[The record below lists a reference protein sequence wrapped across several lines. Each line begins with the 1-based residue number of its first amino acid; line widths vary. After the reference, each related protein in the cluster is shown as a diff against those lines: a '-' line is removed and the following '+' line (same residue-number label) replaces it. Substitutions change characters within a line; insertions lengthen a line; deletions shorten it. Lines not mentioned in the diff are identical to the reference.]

1 MALQTYEE
9 ITRKLQQGN
18 FAPVYFLMG
27 EEPYYIDQI
36 AEYIQQ
42 NAIDTL
48 AQTFDQT
55 IIYGKDTT
63 MRAVIELARR
73 FPMMGEKQV
82 VIVKEAQQ
90 LDSFNL
96 LSAYINQPQP
106 STILVFCHKYG
117 KLDKRNKLTKELE
130 AKAVLFESNKIRE
143 YQTAGWI
150 TNYVKQ
156 NNLNIEQPAVLLLA
170 EYLGTDL
177 SKIINEL
184 NKLIQAAENKPITTT
199 LVEQNVGIS
208 KEYNIFELQ
217 NALIET
223 DTLKANR
230 IIRYFAANPKNNP
243 IVLVLSM
250 LFKFF
255 SNLMIYHYLPDK
267 TEYTVASTL
276 KVSPYQVKDYK
287 KAASTFNARRTMNN
301 ISYIREAA
309 AKFNGVDTIAIT
321 EEDILKELIF
331 KIIH

>member
-1 MALQTYEE
+1 MKTYEE
-9 ITRKLQQGN
+9 IIEKLHKGN
-18 FAPVYFLMG
+18 YDSIYFLMG

-36 AEYIQQ
+36 ADYIQQ
-42 NAIDTL
+42 NALDPI
-48 AQTFDQT
+48 AQEFDQT
-55 IIYGKDTT
+55 VVYGKDTT
-63 MRAVIELARR
+63 MSAVIEMARR
-73 FPMMGEKQV
+73 FPMMGQRQV

-96 LSAYINQPQP
+96 LTHYVNQPQP

-117 KLDKRNKLTKELE
+117 KVDKRNKAIKDLDARYT
-130 AKAVLFESNKIRE
+130 LFESNKIRE
-143 YQTAGWI
+143 YQTTGWI

-156 NNLNIEQPAVLLLA
+156 KQVKIEPDAVNLLA

-184 NKLIQAAENKPITTT
+184 NKLIVAAEHKTITTE

-208 KEYNIFELQ
+208 KEYNVFELQ
-217 NALIET
+217 NALIAL
-223 DTLKANR
+223 DIVKANR
-230 IIRYFAANPKNNP
+230 IVRSFAANPKNNP

-267 TEYTVASTL
+267 ADYAVASAL

-287 KAASTFNARRTMNN
+287 KASTVFNARKTMNN

-309 AKFNGVDTIAIT
+309 AKFNGVDTVALT
-321 EEDILKELIF
+321 EEDLLKELVF
-331 KIIH
+331 KILH

>member
-1 MALQTYEE
+1 MKTYEE
-9 ITRKLQQGN
+9 IIEKLHKGN
-18 FAPVYFLMG
+18 YDSIYFLMG

-36 AEYIQQ
+36 ADYIQQ
-42 NAIDTL
+42 NALDPI
-48 AQTFDQT
+48 AQEFDQT
-55 IIYGKDTT
+55 VVYGKDTT
-63 MRAVIELARR
+63 MSAVIEMARR
-73 FPMMGEKQV
+73 FPMMGQRQV

-96 LSAYINQPQP
+96 LTHYVNQPQP

-117 KLDKRNKLTKELE
+117 KVDKRNKAIKDLDARYT
-130 AKAVLFESNKIRE
+130 LFESNKIRE
-143 YQTAGWI
+143 YQTTGWI

-156 NNLNIEQPAVLLLA
+156 KQVKIEPDAVNLLA

-184 NKLIQAAENKPITTT
+184 NKLIVAAEHKTITTE

-208 KEYNIFELQ
+208 KEYNVFELQ
-217 NALIET
+217 NALIAL
-223 DTLKANR
+223 DVVKANR
-230 IIRYFAANPKNNP
+230 IVRYFAANPKNNP

-267 TEYTVASTL
+267 ADYAVASAL

-287 KAASTFNARRTMNN
+287 KASTVFNARKTMNN

-309 AKFNGVDTIAIT
+309 AKFNGVDTVALT
-321 EEDILKELIF
+321 EEDLLKELVF
-331 KIIH
+331 KILH

>member
-9 ITRKLQQGN
+9 ITRKLQNGN

-42 NAIDTL
+42 NAIDPL
-48 AQTFDQT
+48 AQAFDQT

-73 FPMMGEKQV
+73 FPMMGNKQV

-96 LSAYINQPQP
+96 LSSYINQPQS

-117 KLDKRNKLTKELE
+117 KLDKRNKVTKELE
-130 AKAVLFESNKIRE
+130 AKAVLFESNKIRD

-156 NNLNIEQPAVLLLA
+156 NNLKIEQAAVLLLA

-184 NKLIQAAENKPITTT
+184 NKLIEAAENKEITTT

-208 KEYNIFELQ
+208 KEYNVFELQ
-217 NALIET
+217 NALIEI
-223 DTLKANR
+223 DILKANR

-267 TEYTVASTL
+267 TEYVVASTL

-287 KAASTFNARRTMNN
+287 KAATTFNARKTMNN

-309 AKFNGVDTIAIT
+309 AKFNGVETVAIT

-331 KIIH
+331 KILH

>member
-1 MALQTYEE
+1 MKTYEE
-9 ITRKLQQGN
+9 IIEKLHKGN
-18 FAPVYFLMG
+18 YDSIYFLMG

-36 AEYIQQ
+36 ADYIQQ
-42 NAIDTL
+42 NALDPI
-48 AQTFDQT
+48 AQEFDQT
-55 IIYGKDTT
+55 VVYGKDTT
-63 MRAVIELARR
+63 MSAVIEMARR
-73 FPMMGEKQV
+73 FPMMGQRQV

-96 LSAYINQPQP
+96 LTHYVNQPQP

-117 KLDKRNKLTKELE
+117 KVDKRNKAIKDLDARYT
-130 AKAVLFESNKIRE
+130 LFESNKIRE
-143 YQTAGWI
+143 YQTTGWI

-156 NNLNIEQPAVLLLA
+156 KQVKIEPDAVNLLA

-184 NKLIQAAENKPITTT
+184 NKLIVAAEHKTITTE

-208 KEYNIFELQ
+208 KEYNVFELQ
-217 NALIET
+217 NALIAL
-223 DTLKANR
+223 DVVKANR
-230 IIRYFAANPKNNP
+230 IVRYFAANPKNNP

-267 TEYTVASTL
+267 ADYAVASAL

-287 KAASTFNARRTMNN
+287 KASTVFNARKTMNN

-309 AKFNGVDTIAIT
+309 ARFNGVDCAPISD
-321 EEDILKELIF
+321 EDLLKELVF
-331 KIIH
+331 KILH

>member
-301 ISYIREAA
+301 ISYIREVA

>member
-36 AEYIQQ
+36 VEYIQQ